1 MSGARQISG
10 AVSFGGQL
18 LEEGTAFVE
27 LGALDRRTE
36 DATRSPGPIAE
47 QHEVI
52 VIGGGQAGLSVGYH
66 LQREGVPFVIL
77 DARARI
83 GDTWRERWDS
93 LRLFTPRRFNGL
105 DGLRNYL
112 GTTRR
117 DTFVRQFCRK
127 LLGYA
132 LGRSVQLSDEPLLDE
147 MLHPLDKSDYRF
159 SVALETIVLSD
170 QFRKIR
176 GRDDPR
182 VTAAE

>member
-47 QHEVI
+47 RHEVI

-83 GDTWRERWDS
+83 GDAWRERWDS

-105 DGLRNYL
+105 DGLRFP
-112 GTTRR
+112 GTANDFPT
-117 DTFVRQFCRK
+117 K
-127 LLGYA
+127 
-132 LGRSVQLSDEPLLDE
+132 DE
-147 MLHPLDKSDYRF
+147 MAEY
-159 SVALETIVLSD
+159 LES
-170 QFRKIR
+170 
-176 GRDDPR
+176 
-182 VTAAE
+182 